1 VKLPEPPLLVIT
13 DRRQARRPVPDIV
26 RAALAG
32 GCRWISLRERDLGE
46 DEQVALLETLLQVV
60 RPFDA
65 RLTLHGDARVA
76 QRCGLDGVHLSAN
89 GDPTAA
95 RRLLGPDKLV
105 GLSIHG
111 VAEAAALDP
120 ALVDYAIAGP
130 FHETQSKPGYGP
142 ALGHAGLAEIV
153 SAARVP
159 VVAIGGIDATNIR
172 DAMGAGAAGIA
183 VMGSIMRA
191 ADPAEEV
198 STLINARAKPAQRP
212 RYVAT
217 P

>member
-1 VKLPEPPLLVIT
+1 VSLPQPPLLLVT
-13 DRRQARRPVPDIV
+13 DRKQAGRPLPDIV
-26 RAALAG
+26 AAALTG
-32 GCRWISLRERDLGE
+32 GCRWISLRERDLGQ
-46 DEQVALLETLLQVV
+46 DEQVALIESLLPIVH
-60 RPFDA
+60 RFGA
-65 RLTLHGDARVA
+65 RFTLHGDARVA

-89 GDPTAA
+89 GDAPAA

-105 GLSIHG
+105 GQSIHG

-120 ALVDYAIAGP
+120 SVVDYAIAGP

-142 ALGHAGLAEIV
+142 ALGGAGLAKIV
-153 SAARVP
+153 SAARVA
-159 VVAIGGIDATNIR
+159 VVAIGGIGATNIR

-183 VMGSIMRA
+183 VMGGVMRA

-198 STLINARAKPAQRP
+198 SALIGALAKTTQRP